1 MSLSEPLLQGAYDL
15 HVHASP
21 DVVPRRQDL
30 LELARSAREAGMG
43 GIALKDHTSCTAGRV
58 YLLNR
63 LFEGSPVFYGC
74 IALNPPVGGL
84 NPSAVESALRE
95 GARIVHF
102 PTYGARNHIR
112 HWGLG
117 KPPTAFPVPHD
128 FTGDTVNDE
137 AGAIRPEV
145 DEILDLI
152 VRFDAVLATGHIA
165 PEESLALVR
174 RATEKGVRK
183 VLVNHVM
190 ESVAP
195 MTPNQQREAARL
207 GALIEQSFFALTPA
221 CPNPGTVEEMRD
233 QIRAVGPQSII
244 LSSDLGQVSN
254 MPPVEG
260 FAHYLRLL
268 EEAGIGRDELRVM
281 IRDNPLR
288 LIG

>member
-1 MSLSEPLLQGAYDL
+1 MASSDTLLQGAYDL

-30 LELARSAREAGMG
+30 LDLARSAREAGMG

-63 LFEGSPVFYGC
+63 LFEGSPAFYGC

-84 NPSAVESALRE
+84 NPTAAESALRE
-95 GARIVHF
+95 GARIIHF

-112 HWGLG
+112 NWGLG
-117 KPPTAFPVPHD
+117 KPPTAFPVPHG
-128 FTGDTVNDE
+128 FTGDTVHDE
-137 AGAIRPEV
+137 TGAIRPVV

-152 VRFDAVLATGHIA
+152 IHFDAVLTTGHIA
-165 PEESLALVR
+165 PEEALSLVR
-174 RATEKGVRK
+174 RAAEKGVRK
-183 VLVNHVM
+183 IIVNHVL
-190 ESVAP
+190 ESVAA
-195 MTPNQQREAARL
+195 MTPAQQRELARL
-207 GALIEQSFFALTPA
+207 GALVEQSFFALTSA
-221 CPNPGTVEEMRD
+221 CPNSSTVEEMRD

-244 LSSDLGQVSN
+244 LSSDLGQMSN

-260 FAHYLRLL
+260 FAYYLHRL
-268 EEAGIGRDELRVM
+268 EEAGIGRDDLRVM